1 MPDDHDDA
9 TAAGERWFDYA
20 AAHPHTNVEIGGAA
34 VVAGPAPSTVEL
46 HALIDVMRAAHPP
59 LRDRARPRGAS
70 AAGPAVPADHLKE
83 IALTAQGGDLALHA
97 AIERVCAQPLRDVT
111 WGMTLLHG
119 HRDNEFALL
128 LRAHHGLLDGM
139 SLIGITLAAVRE
151 PGPPRRRTPPVHP
164 PSWTSARVRALVR
177 AVAGIA
183 LPAHA
188 ISLGPD
194 RGRAPTGPTRR
205 MWVHTPLPRMKAIAR
220 EGGVSI
226 NDVYLAA
233 LADALRPWLPDPTT
247 GTVRVTV
254 PLNTRRVD
262 TSAALGNFHRGVP
275 VILPCHLP
283 TAAERLAATRLA
295 TRNIRISHRDPDA
308 DVLFD
313 FLPTRWHGRA
323 LARILHPRRTTMVA
337 THVPGPA
344 RPLELYGHSINALLP
359 LMFLP
364 AGHHLSV
371 CLGEYAGTAHLAVV
385 ADPSLP
391 DIDKL
396 PARWLAGLDAL
407 EDAFTQP
414 RPATAPTPSTVT
426 DPASNN
432 TERVTTSSAGQ
443 DA

>member
-1 MPDDHDDA
+1 MHDDDDA
-9 TAAGERWFDYA
+9 TTAGERWFDYA
-20 AAHPHTNVEIGGAA
+20 AAHPHTNVEIGGVA

-46 HALIDVMRAAHPP
+46 HALIDLMQAAHPP
-59 LRDRARPRGAS
+59 LRDRARPQGAS
-70 AAGPAVPADHLKE
+70 AVGPAAPADHLE
-83 IALTAQGGDLALHA
+83 EVTLTPQGGDLALHA
-97 AIERVCAQPLRDVT
+97 AIERVCTQPLRDVT
-111 WGMTLLHG
+111 WGMILLHG

-139 SLIGITLAAVRE
+139 SLIGITLTAARE
-151 PGPPRRRTPPVHP
+151 PGLPCRRTTAVPP
-164 PSWTSARVRALVR
+164 PSWTSVRVRALVR
-177 AVAGIA
+177 AVAGMA
-183 LPAHA
+183 LPANS
-188 ISLGPD
+188 ISLGTD
-194 RGRAPTGPTRR
+194 RVQAPTGPPRR

-220 EGGVSI
+220 EGRVSV

-233 LADALRPWLPDPTT
+233 LAGALRPWLPDRTT

-254 PLNTRRVD
+254 PLNTRRGD

-313 FLPTRWHGRA
+313 ILPTRWHGRA

-344 RPLELYGHSINALLP
+344 RPLELHGHNVNALLP

-385 ADPSLP
+385 ADPSLS
-391 DIDKL
+391 DIDEL
-396 PARWLAGLDAL
+396 PARWLAELDAF
-407 EDAFTQP
+407 EGVHT
-414 RPATAPTPSTVT
+414 TPPCHRLHASTIM
-426 DPASNN
+426 DPAPNN
-432 TERVTTSSAGQ
+432 AERVTTSSAEQ